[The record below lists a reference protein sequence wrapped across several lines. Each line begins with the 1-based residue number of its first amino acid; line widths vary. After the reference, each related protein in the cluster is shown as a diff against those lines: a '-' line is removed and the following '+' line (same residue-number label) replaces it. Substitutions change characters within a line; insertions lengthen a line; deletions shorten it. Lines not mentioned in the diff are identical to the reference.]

1 MQTFYK
7 KEICDGKSLTESTS
21 NEVSMRD
28 ANELTDENAN
38 DVDPGKMHLINLER
52 HSKLGP
58 IYSESI
64 GPDVKV
70 VWIADPTFCA
80 KIFREGKALWYH

>member
-1 MQTFYK
+1 MLYFSSQLRFYFNFKHTLNVKKILLAKKSSMQTFYK

-38 DVDPGKMHLINLER
+38 DVDPGKM
-52 HSKLGP
+52 
-58 IYSESI
+58 
-64 GPDVKV
+64 PD
-70 VWIADPTFCA
+70 
-80 KIFREGKALWYH
+80 